1 MLKVEKVSQELR
13 KYEKVVVDL
22 DGNPAIWQH
31 SIVEML
37 ACAWLLSLD
46 SDANKLFI

>member
-1 MLKVEKVSQELR
+1 LGKRIENIIILVRHLDPG
-13 KYEKVVVDL
+13 VVDL
-22 DGNPAIWQH
+22 DGNPATWQH

-46 SDANKLFI
+46 SE

>member
-1 MLKVEKVSQELR
+1 MAFLLTALNFWR
-13 KYEKVVVDL
+13 TLVVGL

-37 ACAWLLSLD
+37 ACAWLLCCD
-46 SDANKLFI
+46 SEANKLDI